1 MKMLGHLE
9 DSLVGLSEKLPSL
22 PEGFNRGLAN
32 WAWLLSAI
40 AGVVSLLSAW
50 SLLALSRYINA
61 ACALGACPT
70 SLGIFYYLSI
80 AMAVGYGILYLI
92 AAKPLKAMNK
102 RGWDLIF
109 LATVVNLASIVIYLL
124 AGLSGSLI
132 SAIITVAIS
141 WFFLFQIRPKFLPAK
156 EA

>member
-1 MKMLGHLE
+1 
-9 DSLVGLSEKLPSL
+9 
-22 PEGFNRGLAN
+22 
-32 WAWLLSAI
+32 
-40 AGVVSLLSAW
+40 
-50 SLLALSRYINA
+50 
-61 ACALGACPT
+61 
-70 SLGIFYYLSI
+70 
-80 AMAVGYGILYLI
+80 MAVGYGILYLI